1 MILDVKNLTKTF
13 EKNNTLFTAVDNVNF
28 QLDKKECL
36 GIVGE
41 SGSGKSTIAKMLVKL
56 LEPDNG
62 EINFLGK
69 DLVTI
74 NRSELRKTRKD
85 IQMIFQNPMDSFNPR
100 KKLKTSVGAGL
111 KYTMGLNKKQIDEK
125 VDEALN
131 LVGLKLEYKDRYI
144 NKLSGGECQRAAIAR
159 SVIIEPKLLICDEIT
174 SALDVS
180 VQAQIIDL
188 LVQLRE
194 KMDMSY
200 IFITHDLTLARYLCD
215 RILVMYKGNE
225 VESGNVKDIFENPMH
240 PYTKLLLSSIMTID
254 NIDENKNINYE
265 KLEHSGGCK
274 FKDMCPNRIEI
285 CNSCNPEIRELE
297 NRKVRCHMY
306 NK

>member
-1 MILDVKNLTKTF
+1 MILDVKSLTKTF
-13 EKNNTLFTAVDNVNF
+13 EKNNTVFTAVDNVNF

-69 DLVTI
+69 DLVTF
-74 NRSELRKTRKD
+74 NKSELRKTRKD

-111 KYTMGLNKKQIDEK
+111 KYTIGLNKKQIDEK
-125 VDEALN
+125 VDKALN
-131 LVGLKLEYKDRYI
+131 LVGLKSEYKDRYI

-159 SVIIEPKLLICDEIT
+159 SIIIEPKLLICDEIT

-180 VQAQIIDL
+180 VQAQIINL

-215 RILVMYKGNE
+215 KILVMYKGNE

-240 PYTKLLLSSIMTID
+240 PYTKLLLSCIMTID

-265 KLEHSGGCK
+265 KLQHSGGCK
-274 FKDMCPNRIEI
+274 FKEMCPNRMEI
-285 CNSCNPEIRELE
+285 CDSCNPKIKEIE
-297 NRKVRCHMY
+297 NRKVRCHVY
-306 NK
+306 N

>member
-1 MILDVKNLTKTF
+1 MILDVKSLTKTF
-13 EKNNTLFTAVDNVNF
+13 EKNNTVFTAVDNVNF

-69 DLVTI
+69 DLVTF
-74 NRSELRKTRKD
+74 NKSELRKTRKD

-111 KYTMGLNKKQIDEK
+111 KYTLNLNKKQIEEK
-125 VDEALN
+125 VNEAFN
-131 LVGLKLEYKDRYI
+131 LVGLKSEYKDRYI

-254 NIDENKNINYE
+254 NIDENITKRYRLSIRRTE
-265 KLEHSGGCK
+265 KYRL
-274 FKDMCPNRIEI
+274 
-285 CNSCNPEIRELE
+285 
-297 NRKVRCHMY
+297 Y
-306 NK
+306 

>member
-13 EKNNTLFTAVDNVNF
+13 EKNNTFFTAVDNVNF
-28 QLDKKECL
+28 QLEKKECL

-100 KKLKTSVGAGL
+100 KKLKTSVGSGL

-131 LVGLKLEYKDRYI
+131 LVGLKLEYKYRYI

-254 NIDENKNINYE
+254 NIYEKKNINYE

-274 FKDMCPNRIEI
+274 FKDMCPNRMEI
-285 CNSCNPEIRELE
+285 CNSCNPEIREIG
-297 NRKVRCHMY
+297 NRKFRCHMY

>member
-13 EKNNTLFTAVDNVNF
+13 DKNNTVFTVVDNVSF
-28 QLDKKECL
+28 QLEKKECL

-56 LEPDNG
+56 LEPDKG

-74 NRSELRKTRKD
+74 NKSELRKTRKD

-111 KYTMGLNKKQIDEK
+111 KYTIGLDKKQIDEK
-125 VDEALN
+125 VDKALN
-131 LVGLKLEYKDRYI
+131 LVGLKSEYKNRYI

-159 SVIIEPKLLICDEIT
+159 SIIIEPKLLICDEIT

-180 VQAQIIDL
+180 VQAQIINL

-215 RILVMYKGNE
+215 KILVMYKGNE

-240 PYTKLLLSSIMTID
+240 PYTKLLLSCIMTID

-265 KLEHSGGCK
+265 KLQHSGGCK
-274 FKDMCPNRIEI
+274 FKEMCPNRMEI
-285 CNSCNPEIRELE
+285 CDSCNPEIKEIE
-297 NRKVRCHMY
+297 NRKVRCHLY
-306 NK
+306 N

>member
-13 EKNNTLFTAVDNVNF
+13 EKNNTFFTAVDNVNF
-28 QLDKKECL
+28 QLEKKECL

-131 LVGLKLEYKDRYI
+131 LVGLKLEYKYRYI

-254 NIDENKNINYE
+254 NIYEKKNINYE

-274 FKDMCPNRIEI
+274 FKDMCPNRMEI
-285 CNSCNPEIRELE
+285 CNSCNPEIREIG
-297 NRKVRCHMY
+297 NRKIRCHMY

>member
-13 EKNNTLFTAVDNVNF
+13 EKNNTLFTAVDNINF

-56 LEPDNG
+56 IEPDNG
-62 EINFLGK
+62 EIHFLGK

-74 NRSELRKTRKD
+74 NKSELRKTRKD

-111 KYTMGLNKKQIDEK
+111 KYTLHLNKKQIEEK

-131 LVGLKLEYKDRYI
+131 LVGLKSEYKDRYI

-225 VESGNVKDIFENPMH
+225 VESGNVVDIFENPMH

-254 NIDENKNINYE
+254 NIEENKNINYE

-274 FKDMCPNRIEI
+274 FKDMCPNRMEI
-285 CNSCNPEIRELE
+285 CNSRNPEIKEIG
-297 NRKVRCHMY
+297 NRKIRCHMY

>member
-13 EKNNTLFTAVDNVNF
+13 DKNNTVFTAVDNVSF
-28 QLDKKECL
+28 QLEKKECL

-56 LEPDNG
+56 LEPDKG

-74 NRSELRKTRKD
+74 NKSELRKTRKD

-111 KYTMGLNKKQIDEK
+111 KYTIGLDKKQIDEK
-125 VDEALN
+125 VDKALN
-131 LVGLKLEYKDRYI
+131 LVGLKSEYKNRYI

-159 SVIIEPKLLICDEIT
+159 SIIIEPKLLICDEIT

-180 VQAQIIDL
+180 VQAQIINL

-215 RILVMYKGNE
+215 KILVMYKGNE

-240 PYTKLLLSSIMTID
+240 PYTKLLLSCIMTID

-265 KLEHSGGCK
+265 KLQHSGGCK
-274 FKDMCPNRIEI
+274 FKEMCPNRIEI
-285 CNSCNPEIRELE
+285 CDSCNPEIKEIE
-297 NRKVRCHMY
+297 NRKVRCHLY
-306 NK
+306 D

>member
-13 EKNNTLFTAVDNVNF
+13 KKNNTVFTAVDNVSF
-28 QLDKKECL
+28 QLEKKECL

-62 EINFLGK
+62 EINFIGK

-74 NRSELRKTRKD
+74 NKSELRKTRKD

-100 KKLKTSVGAGL
+100 KKLKTGVGAGL
-111 KYTMGLNKKQIDEK
+111 KYTIGLNKKQIDEK
-125 VDEALN
+125 VDKALN
-131 LVGLKLEYKDRYI
+131 LVGLKSEYKDRYI

-159 SVIIEPKLLICDEIT
+159 SIIIEPKLLICDEIT

-180 VQAQIIDL
+180 VQAQIINL

-215 RILVMYKGNE
+215 KILIMYKGNE

-240 PYTKLLLSSIMTID
+240 PYTKLLLSCIMTID

-265 KLEHSGGCK
+265 KLQHSGGCK
-274 FKDMCPNRIEI
+274 FKEMCPNRIEI
-285 CNSCNPEIRELE
+285 CDSCNPEIKEIE
-297 NRKVRCHMY
+297 NRKVRCHLY
-306 NK
+306 D

>member
-13 EKNNTLFTAVDNVNF
+13 DKNNTVFTAVDNVSF
-28 QLDKKECL
+28 QLEKKECL

-56 LEPDNG
+56 LEPDKG

-74 NRSELRKTRKD
+74 NKSELRKTRKD

-111 KYTMGLNKKQIDEK
+111 KYTIGLDKKQIDEK
-125 VDEALN
+125 VDKALN
-131 LVGLKLEYKDRYI
+131 LVGLKSEYKNRYI

-159 SVIIEPKLLICDEIT
+159 SIIIEPKLLICDEIT

-180 VQAQIIDL
+180 VQAQIINL

-215 RILVMYKGNE
+215 KILVMYKGNE

-240 PYTKLLLSSIMTID
+240 PYTKLLLSCIMTID

-265 KLEHSGGCK
+265 KLQHSGGCK
-274 FKDMCPNRIEI
+274 FKEMCPNRMEI
-285 CNSCNPEIRELE
+285 CDSCNPEIKEIE
-297 NRKVRCHMY
+297 NRKVRCHLY
-306 NK
+306 N

>member
-1 MILDVKNLTKTF
+1 MILDVKSLTKTF
-13 EKNNTLFTAVDNVNF
+13 EKNNTGFTAVDNVNF

-69 DLVTI
+69 DLVTF
-74 NRSELRKTRKD
+74 NKSELRKTRKD

-111 KYTMGLNKKQIDEK
+111 KYTLNLNKKQIEEK
-125 VDEALN
+125 VNEAFN
-131 LVGLKLEYKDRYI
+131 LVGLKSEYKDRYI

-265 KLEHSGGCK
+265 KLEHFGGCK
-274 FKDMCPNRIEI
+274 FKEMCPNRMEI
-285 CNSCNPEIRELE
+285 CDSCNPEIKEIE
-297 NRKVRCHMY
+297 NRKVRCHLY
-306 NK
+306 N

>member
-13 EKNNTLFTAVDNVNF
+13 EKNNTVFTAVDNVNF

-74 NRSELRKTRKD
+74 NNLELRKTRKD

-111 KYTMGLNKKQIDEK
+111 KYTLGLNKKEIDEK

-131 LVGLKLEYKDRYI
+131 LVGLKSEYKDRYI
-144 NKLSGGECQRAAIAR
+144 NKISGGECQRAAIAR
-159 SVIIEPKLLICDEIT
+159 SIIIEPKLLICDEIT

-188 LVQLRE
+188 LV
-194 KMDMSY
+194 
-200 IFITHDLTLARYLCD
+200 
-215 RILVMYKGNE
+215 
-225 VESGNVKDIFENPMH
+225 
-240 PYTKLLLSSIMTID
+240 
-254 NIDENKNINYE
+254 
-265 KLEHSGGCK
+265 
-274 FKDMCPNRIEI
+274 
-285 CNSCNPEIRELE
+285 
-297 NRKVRCHMY
+297 
-306 NK
+306 

>member
-13 EKNNTLFTAVDNVNF
+13 EKNNTLFTAVDNINF

-56 LEPDNG
+56 IEPDNG
-62 EINFLGK
+62 EIHFLGK

-74 NRSELRKTRKD
+74 NKSELRKTRKD

-111 KYTMGLNKKQIDEK
+111 KYTLHLNKKQIEEK

-131 LVGLKLEYKDRYI
+131 LVGLKSEYKDRYI

-225 VESGNVKDIFENPMH
+225 VESGNVVDIFENPMH

-254 NIDENKNINYE
+254 NIEENKNINYE

-274 FKDMCPNRIEI
+274 FKDMCPNRMEI
-285 CNSCNPEIRELE
+285 CNSRNPEIEE
-297 NRKVRCHMY
+297 IGNSKIRCNMY

>member
-13 EKNNTLFTAVDNVNF
+13 DKNNTVFTAVDNVSF
-28 QLDKKECL
+28 QLEKKECL

-56 LEPDNG
+56 LEPDKG

-74 NRSELRKTRKD
+74 NKSELRKTRKD

-111 KYTMGLNKKQIDEK
+111 KYTIGLDKKQIDEK
-125 VDEALN
+125 VDKALN
-131 LVGLKLEYKDRYI
+131 LVGLKSEYKNRYI

-159 SVIIEPKLLICDEIT
+159 SIIIEPKLLICDEIT

-180 VQAQIIDL
+180 VQAQIINL

-200 IFITHDLTLARYLCD
+200 IFITHDLTLSRYLCD
-215 RILVMYKGNE
+215 KILVMYKGNE

-240 PYTKLLLSSIMTID
+240 PYTKLLLSCIMTID

-265 KLEHSGGCK
+265 KLQHSGGCK
-274 FKDMCPNRIEI
+274 FKEMCPNRMEI
-285 CNSCNPEIRELE
+285 CDSCNPEIKEIE
-297 NRKVRCHMY
+297 NRKVRCHLY
-306 NK
+306 N

>member
-1 MILDVKNLTKTF
+1 MILDVKSLTKTF
-13 EKNNTLFTAVDNVNF
+13 EKNNTVFTAVDNVNF

-69 DLVTI
+69 DLVTL
-74 NRSELRKTRKD
+74 NKSELRKTRKD

-111 KYTMGLNKKQIDEK
+111 KYTLSLNKKQIEEK
-125 VDEALN
+125 VDEAFN
-131 LVGLKLEYKDRYI
+131 LVGLKSEYKDRYI

-215 RILVMYKGNE
+215 RILVIYKGNE
-225 VESGNVKDIFENPMH
+225 VESGNAKDIFENPMH
-240 PYTKLLLSSIMTID
+240 PYTKLLLSCIMTID

-274 FKDMCPNRIEI
+274 FKDMCPNRMDI
-285 CNSCNPEIRELE
+285 CDSCNPEIKEIG

>member
-13 EKNNTLFTAVDNVNF
+13 EKNNTFFTAVDNVNF
-28 QLDKKECL
+28 QLEKKECL

-100 KKLKTSVGAGL
+100 KKLKTSVGSGL

-131 LVGLKLEYKDRYI
+131 LVGLKLEYKYRYI

-254 NIDENKNINYE
+254 NIYEKKNINYE

-274 FKDMCPNRIEI
+274 FKDMCPNRMEI
-285 CNSCNPEIRELE
+285 CNSCNPEIREIG
-297 NRKVRCHMY
+297 NRKIRCHMY

>member
-1 MILDVKNLTKTF
+1 MKLKIKNVIFDTYIVLKKTSFLLDTGNLVA
-13 EKNNTLFTAVDNVNF
+13 L
-28 QLDKKECL
+28 
-36 GIVGE
+36 IGE

-69 DLVTI
+69 DLVTF
-74 NRSELRKTRKD
+74 NKSELRKTRKD
-85 IQMIFQNPMDSFNPR
+85 IQMIFQNHMDSFNPR
-100 KKLKTSVGAGL
+100 KKLKTRVGAGL
-111 KYTMGLNKKQIDEK
+111 KYTLNLNKKQIEEK
-125 VDEALN
+125 VNEAFN
-131 LVGLKLEYKDRYI
+131 LVGLKSEYKDRYI

-265 KLEHSGGCK
+265 KLEHFGGCK
-274 FKDMCPNRIEI
+274 FKDMCPNRMEI
-285 CNSCNPEIRELE
+285 CNSHNPEIKEIE

-306 NK
+306 D

>member
-13 EKNNTLFTAVDNVNF
+13 EKNNTFFTAVDNVNF
-28 QLDKKECL
+28 QLEKKECL

-100 KKLKTSVGAGL
+100 KKLKTSVGSGL

-131 LVGLKLEYKDRYI
+131 LVGLKLEYKYRYI

-254 NIDENKNINYE
+254 NIYEKKNINYE

-274 FKDMCPNRIEI
+274 FKDMCPNRMEI
-285 CNSCNPEIRELE
+285 CNSCNPEIREIG
-297 NRKVRCHMY
+297 NRKIRCHIY

>member
-13 EKNNTLFTAVDNVNF
+13 EKNNTVFTAVDNVNF

-74 NRSELRKTRKD
+74 NNLELRKTRKD

-100 KKLKTSVGAGL
+100 KKLKTSVGAWL
-111 KYTMGLNKKQIDEK
+111 KYTLWLNKKEIDEK

-131 LVGLKLEYKDRYI
+131 LVGLKSEYKDRYI
-144 NKLSGGECQRAAIAR
+144 NKISGGECQRAAIAR
-159 SVIIEPKLLICDEIT
+159 SIIIEPKLLICDEIT

-200 IFITHDLTLARYLCD
+200 LFITHDLTLARFLCD
-215 RILVMYKGNE
+215 RILVFYKGNE
-225 VESGNVKDIFENPMH
+225 VESGNAKDIFENPMH
-240 PYTKLLLSSIMTID
+240 PYTKLLLSCIMTID

-265 KLEHSGGCK
+265 ILSYNIFNLYPVSRSSGN
-274 FKDMCPNRIEI
+274 NR
-285 CNSCNPEIRELE
+285 
-297 NRKVRCHMY
+297 M
-306 NK
+306 

>member
-13 EKNNTLFTAVDNVNF
+13 EKNNTVFTAVDNVNF

-74 NRSELRKTRKD
+74 NNLELRKTRKD

-111 KYTMGLNKKQIDEK
+111 KYTLGLNKKEIDEK

-131 LVGLKLEYKDRYI
+131 LVGLKSEYKDRHI
-144 NKLSGGECQRAAIAR
+144 NKISGGECQRAAIAR
-159 SVIIEPKLLICDEIT
+159 SIIIEPKLLICDEIT

-225 VESGNVKDIFENPMH
+225 VESGNAKDIFENPMH
-240 PYTKLLLSSIMTID
+240 PYTKLLLSCIMTID

-274 FKDMCPNRIEI
+274 FKDMCPNRMDI
-285 CNSCNPEIRELE
+285 CDSCNPEIKEIG

>member
-1 MILDVKNLTKTF
+1 
-13 EKNNTLFTAVDNVNF
+13 
-28 QLDKKECL
+28 
-36 GIVGE
+36 
-41 SGSGKSTIAKMLVKL
+41 MLVKL
-56 LEPDNG
+56 LEPDKG

-74 NRSELRKTRKD
+74 NKSELRKTRKD

-111 KYTMGLNKKQIDEK
+111 KYTIGLDKKQIDEK
-125 VDEALN
+125 VDKALN
-131 LVGLKLEYKDRYI
+131 LVGLKSEYKNRYI

-159 SVIIEPKLLICDEIT
+159 SIIIEPKLLICDEIT

-180 VQAQIIDL
+180 VQAQIINL

-215 RILVMYKGNE
+215 KILVMYKGNE

-240 PYTKLLLSSIMTID
+240 PYTKLLLSCIMTID

-265 KLEHSGGCK
+265 KLQHSGGCK
-274 FKDMCPNRIEI
+274 FKEMCPNRMEI
-285 CNSCNPEIRELE
+285 CDSCNPEIKEIE
-297 NRKVRCHMY
+297 NRKVRCHLY
-306 NK
+306 N

>member
-1 MILDVKNLTKTF
+1 MILDVKSLTKTF
-13 EKNNTLFTAVDNVNF
+13 EKNNTVFTAVDNVNF

-69 DLVTI
+69 DLVTF
-74 NRSELRKTRKD
+74 NKSELRKTRKD

-111 KYTMGLNKKQIDEK
+111 KYTLNLNKKQIEEK
-125 VDEALN
+125 VNEAFN
-131 LVGLKLEYKDRYI
+131 LVGLKSEYKDRYI

-215 RILVMYKGNE
+215 RILVIYKGNE

-265 KLEHSGGCK
+265 KLEHFGGCK
-274 FKDMCPNRIEI
+274 FKDMCPNRMEI
-285 CNSCNPEIRELE
+285 CNSHNPEIKEIE

>member
-13 EKNNTLFTAVDNVNF
+13 EKNNTLFTAVDNINF

-56 LEPDNG
+56 IEPDNG
-62 EINFLGK
+62 EIHFLGK

-74 NRSELRKTRKD
+74 NKSELRKTRKD

-111 KYTMGLNKKQIDEK
+111 KYTLHLNKKQIEEK
-125 VDEALN
+125 VDKALN
-131 LVGLKLEYKDRYI
+131 LVGLKSEYKDRYI

-225 VESGNVKDIFENPMH
+225 VESGNVVDIFENPMH

-254 NIDENKNINYE
+254 NIEENKNINYE

-274 FKDMCPNRIEI
+274 FKDMCPNRMEI
-285 CNSCNPEIRELE
+285 CNSRNPEIKEIG
-297 NRKVRCHMY
+297 NRKIRCHMY

>member
-1 MILDVKNLTKTF
+1 MILDVKSLTKTF
-13 EKNNTLFTAVDNVNF
+13 EKNNTVFTAVDNVNF

-36 GIVGE
+36 DIVGE

-69 DLVTI
+69 DLVTF
-74 NRSELRKTRKD
+74 NKSELRKTRKD

-111 KYTMGLNKKQIDEK
+111 KYTLNLNKKQIEEK
-125 VDEALN
+125 VNEAFN
-131 LVGLKLEYKDRYI
+131 LVGLKSEYKDRYI

-265 KLEHSGGCK
+265 KLEHFGGCK
-274 FKDMCPNRIEI
+274 FKEMCPNRMEI
-285 CNSCNPEIRELE
+285 CDSCNPEIKEIE
-297 NRKVRCHMY
+297 NRKVRCHLY
-306 NK
+306 N

>member
-13 EKNNTLFTAVDNVNF
+13 EKNNTLFTAVDNINF

-56 LEPDNG
+56 IEPDNG
-62 EINFLGK
+62 EIHFLGK

-74 NRSELRKTRKD
+74 NKSELRKTRKD

-111 KYTMGLNKKQIDEK
+111 KYTLHLNKKQIEEK

-131 LVGLKLEYKDRYI
+131 LVGLKSEYKDRYI

-225 VESGNVKDIFENPMH
+225 VESGNVVDIFE
-240 PYTKLLLSSIMTID
+240 K
-254 NIDENKNINYE
+254 
-265 KLEHSGGCK
+265 
-274 FKDMCPNRIEI
+274 
-285 CNSCNPEIRELE
+285 
-297 NRKVRCHMY
+297 
-306 NK
+306 

>member
-13 EKNNTLFTAVDNVNF
+13 EKNNTFFTAVDNVNF
-28 QLDKKECL
+28 QLEKKECL

-85 IQMIFQNPMDSFNPR
+85 IQMIFQNPIDSFNPR
-100 KKLKTSVGAGL
+100 KKLKTSVGSGL

-131 LVGLKLEYKDRYI
+131 LVGLKLEYKYRYI

-274 FKDMCPNRIEI
+274 FKDMCPNRMEI
-285 CNSCNPEIRELE
+285 CNSCNPEIREIG
-297 NRKVRCHMY
+297 NRKIRCHMY

>member
-1 MILDVKNLTKTF
+1 
-13 EKNNTLFTAVDNVNF
+13 
-28 QLDKKECL
+28 
-36 GIVGE
+36 
-41 SGSGKSTIAKMLVKL
+41 
-56 LEPDNG
+56 
-62 EINFLGK
+62 
-69 DLVTI
+69 
-74 NRSELRKTRKD
+74 
-85 IQMIFQNPMDSFNPR
+85 MIFQNPMDSFNPR

-111 KYTMGLNKKQIDEK
+111 KYTLNLNKKQIEEK
-125 VDEALN
+125 VNEAFN
-131 LVGLKLEYKDRYI
+131 LVGLKSEYKDRYI

-265 KLEHSGGCK
+265 KLEHFGGCK
-274 FKDMCPNRIEI
+274 FKDMCPNRMEI
-285 CNSCNPEIRELE
+285 CNSHNPEIKEIE

-306 NK
+306 D

>member
-131 LVGLKLEYKDRYI
+131 LVGLKLEYKYRYI

-254 NIDENKNINYE
+254 NIYEKKNINYE

-274 FKDMCPNRIEI
+274 FKDMCPNRMEI
-285 CNSCNPEIRELE
+285 CNSCNPEIREIG
-297 NRKVRCHMY
+297 NRKIRCHMY

>member
-1 MILDVKNLTKTF
+1 MILDVKSLTKTF
-13 EKNNTLFTAVDNVNF
+13 EKNNTVFTAVDNVNF

-69 DLVTI
+69 DLVTF
-74 NRSELRKTRKD
+74 NKSELRKTRKD

-111 KYTMGLNKKQIDEK
+111 KYTLNLNKKQIEEK
-125 VDEALN
+125 VNEAFN
-131 LVGLKLEYKDRYI
+131 LVGLKSEYKDRYI

-188 LVQLRE
+188 LVQ
-194 KMDMSY
+194 
-200 IFITHDLTLARYLCD
+200 
-215 RILVMYKGNE
+215 
-225 VESGNVKDIFENPMH
+225 
-240 PYTKLLLSSIMTID
+240 
-254 NIDENKNINYE
+254 
-265 KLEHSGGCK
+265 
-274 FKDMCPNRIEI
+274 
-285 CNSCNPEIRELE
+285 
-297 NRKVRCHMY
+297 
-306 NK
+306 

>member
-13 EKNNTLFTAVDNVNF
+13 NKNNSVFTAVDNINF
-28 QLDKKECL
+28 QLGRKECL

-56 LEPDNG
+56 VEPDSG

-69 DLVTI
+69 DLVTM

-85 IQMIFQNPMDSFNPR
+85 IQMIFQNPIDSFNPR
-100 KKLKTSVGAGL
+100 KKLKTSISAGL
-111 KYTMGLNKKQIDEK
+111 KYTLGLNKHQINNQ

-131 LVGLKLEYKDRYI
+131 LVGLKSEYKNRHI
-144 NKLSGGECQRAAIAR
+144 IKISGGECQRAAIAR
-159 SVIIEPKLLICDEIT
+159 SIILKPQLLICDEIT

-180 VQAQIIDL
+180 VQAQIIEL
-188 LVQLRE
+188 LVELKE
-194 KMDMSY
+194 KLDMSY
-200 IFITHDLTLARYLCD
+200 IFITHDLILAKYLCD

-225 VESGNVKDIFENPMH
+225 VESGNAEDIFENPMH
-240 PYTKLLLSSIMTID
+240 PYTKLLLSCIMTID
-254 NIDENKNINYE
+254 NIDENKDINYE
-265 KLEHSGGCK
+265 KLQHSGGCK
-274 FKDMCPNRIEI
+274 FKEMCPDRIEI
-285 CNSCNPEIRELE
+285 CNSCNPEIKEIGDR
-297 NRKVRCHMY
+297 RVRCHMY

>member
-13 EKNNTLFTAVDNVNF
+13 EKNNTFFTAVDNVNF
-28 QLDKKECL
+28 QLEKKECL

-41 SGSGKSTIAKMLVKL
+41 SGSGKSTISKMLVKL

-100 KKLKTSVGAGL
+100 KKLKTSVGSGL
-111 KYTMGLNKKQIDEK
+111 KYTMGLNKKQIYEK

-131 LVGLKLEYKDRYI
+131 LVGLKLEYKYRYI

-254 NIDENKNINYE
+254 NIYEKKNINYE

-274 FKDMCPNRIEI
+274 FKDMCPNRMEI
-285 CNSCNPEIRELE
+285 CNSCNPEIREIG
-297 NRKVRCHMY
+297 NRKIRCHMY

>member
-1 MILDVKNLTKTF
+1 MILDVKSLTKTF
-13 EKNNTLFTAVDNVNF
+13 EKNNTVFTAVDNVNF

-69 DLVTI
+69 DLVTF
-74 NRSELRKTRKD
+74 NKSELRKTRKD

-111 KYTMGLNKKQIDEK
+111 KYTLNLNKKQIEEK
-125 VDEALN
+125 VNEAFN
-131 LVGLKLEYKDRYI
+131 LVGLKSEYKDRYI

-215 RILVMYKGNE
+215 RILIMYKGNE

-265 KLEHSGGCK
+265 KLEHFGGCK
-274 FKDMCPNRIEI
+274 FKEMCPNRMEI
-285 CNSCNPEIRELE
+285 CDSCNPEIKEIE
-297 NRKVRCHMY
+297 NRKVRCHLY
-306 NK
+306 N

>member
-13 EKNNTLFTAVDNVNF
+13 EKNNTLFTAVDNVSF
-28 QLDKKECL
+28 QLEKKECL

-62 EINFLGK
+62 EINFIGK
-69 DLVTI
+69 NLVTI
-74 NRSELRKTRKD
+74 NKSELRKTRKD

-111 KYTMGLNKKQIDEK
+111 KYAMGLNKKQIDEK

-131 LVGLKLEYKDRYI
+131 LVGLKSEYKDRYI

-159 SVIIEPKLLICDEIT
+159 SIIIEPQLLICDEIT

-180 VQAQIIDL
+180 VQAQIINL

-240 PYTKLLLSSIMTID
+240 PYTKLLLSCIMTID

-274 FKDMCPNRIEI
+274 FKDMCPNRMEI
-285 CNSCNPEIRELE
+285 CNSCNPEIKEIE
-297 NRKVRCHMY
+297 TRKVRCHLY

>member
-131 LVGLKLEYKDRYI
+131 LVGLKSEYKYRYI

-274 FKDMCPNRIEI
+274 FKDMCPNRMEI
-285 CNSCNPEIRELE
+285 CNSRNPEIMELE

>member
-1 MILDVKNLTKTF
+1 MILDVKSLTKTF
-13 EKNNTLFTAVDNVNF
+13 EKNNTVFTAVDNVNF

-69 DLVTI
+69 DLVTF
-74 NRSELRKTRKD
+74 NKSELRKTRKD

-111 KYTMGLNKKQIDEK
+111 KYTIGLDKKQIDEK
-125 VDEALN
+125 VDKALN
-131 LVGLKLEYKDRYI
+131 LVGLKSEYKNRYI

-159 SVIIEPKLLICDEIT
+159 SIIIEPKLLICDEIT

-180 VQAQIIDL
+180 VQAQIINL

-215 RILVMYKGNE
+215 KILVMYKGNE

-240 PYTKLLLSSIMTID
+240 PYTKLLLSCIMTID

-265 KLEHSGGCK
+265 KLQHSGGCK
-274 FKDMCPNRIEI
+274 FKEMCPNRMEI
-285 CNSCNPEIRELE
+285 CDSCNPEIKEIE
-297 NRKVRCHMY
+297 NRKVRCHLY
-306 NK
+306 N